1 METSVIKFVLDKI
14 DKILPK
20 KKFNSGFCMPV
31 FLNSPQN
38 AIFRRMRNNY
48 SVLVEFSKICS
59 NRSSHQRC
67 SMKKEVLGNLSKF
80 TGKHLCQSL
89 FSNKVAVLRLLKCV

>member
-38 AIFRRMRNNY
+38 AIFRRMRNY

-89 FSNKVAVLRLLKCV
+89 FSNKVAGLSILKCV